1 MLPASTRPPYLLL
14 VGIDVAAT
22 PSPPFPP
29 LRGRPSS
36 VPARLPQPPERFAA
50 LLDQLRAS
58 RVAPAQTLI
67 VVEATGSYWVALAVT
82 LHETDYVVSVV
93 NPAQAYRYAQSLP
106 RRAKTDLLDA
116 PVLAQLT
123 AERKPAPWTP
133 PPQVYHEL
141 HQPLI
146 ARDGLLTMRQQGRN
160 QLHALLQWP
169 VVIESVR
176 VQLDGLIADLD
187 RRLADLEAEIAQ
199 VLADGAWAE
208 SAALLLSITG
218 IGLITTAWLLV
229 GTMNF
234 QVCSSACSA
243 SVYVGPVPVARESGS
258 SVRGH
263 AQIGHAGHACLR
275 TALYLAT
282 LTAARFNPAIKA
294 HYECL
299 RAAGKPA
306 KVARCAA
313 ARKLLYLAWAIVT
326 KRQSF
331 DPAYSSRSVAERL
344 VG

>member
-36 VPARLPQPPERFAA
+36 VPARLPQPPEGFAA

-141 HQPLI
+141 HHPPI
-146 ARDGLLTMRQQGRN
+146 ARDGLLTMRQQGHHQR
-160 QLHALLQWP
+160 HALLQWP
-169 VVIESVR
+169 VVSE
-176 VQLDGLIADLD
+176 
-187 RRLADLEAEIAQ
+187 
-199 VLADGAWAE
+199 
-208 SAALLLSITG
+208 
-218 IGLITTAWLLV
+218 
-229 GTMNF
+229 
-234 QVCSSACSA
+234 
-243 SVYVGPVPVARESGS
+243 
-258 SVRGH
+258 
-263 AQIGHAGHACLR
+263 
-275 TALYLAT
+275 
-282 LTAARFNPAIKA
+282 
-294 HYECL
+294 
-299 RAAGKPA
+299 
-306 KVARCAA
+306 
-313 ARKLLYLAWAIVT
+313 
-326 KRQSF
+326 
-331 DPAYSSRSVAERL
+331 
-344 VG
+344 